1 MEKKVQFSKEPL
13 SISGEQ
19 LISDVRNYFAK

>member
-13 SISGEQ
+13 SISEEQ